1 MSIPKKRTAHSEL
14 DAIEDA
20 VIQSILDA
28 DGQSLREEF
37 TSLSRN
43 PDHLISEIGST
54 VECAKSLCAKQR
66 LAKAK
71 TELASFRSKNK
82 ELTSTER
89 EAARGRLERAR
100 SGDKEFASK
109 LMMAARKGE
118 GLSDS
123 DLDSLVDDFAELDR
137 LENEG
142 EEP

>member
-37 TSLSRN
+37 TSLSLN

-66 LAKAK
+66 LEKAK
-71 TELASFRSKNK
+71 TELASFRSKNR